1 MMDHDAVERTL
12 SFVLVVVPSSVFV
25 LTKLVLQLQLDIDT
39 DNFVDIVVLATVV
52 VGIVMELV
60 AAAAAVVQHAA
71 AAAAAEGDVVGSY
84 REVEKQEQQRQQ

>member
-60 AAAAAVVQHAA
+60 AVVQH

>member
-60 AAAAAVVQHAA
+60 AAA
-71 AAAAAEGDVVGSY
+71 EGDVVGSY

>member
-60 AAAAAVVQHAA
+60 AVVQHA

>member
-60 AAAAAVVQHAA
+60 AVVQHAA